1 MTETNLA
8 LSNTVRANLALSNKV
23 RTNLALSNTVRIEL
37 NDVYKPNGYEY
48 FVAYRGVNNSYYI
61 TYSTKEPES
70 SKIVTT
76 DKNTEAYNLIF
87 SNQTV
92 SRSFRT
98 ENDLLEYCNTEFNVE
113 RYKDNGNA
121 VIIPKRDKDNGIY
134 FCNYDFYVNN
144 KKIYKHGYVSS
155 TLMGYTAQELRDAT
169 MSETIAILPISAT
182 IFVLYISIRKGWQ
195 KIKEMINHA

>member
-1 MTETNLA
+1 MTE
-8 LSNTVRANLALSNKV
+8 
-23 RTNLALSNTVRIEL
+23 TNLALSNTVRIEL
-37 NDVYKPNGYEY
+37 NDVYKPESYQY

-61 TYSTKEPES
+61 TYSTDKPTS
-70 SKIVTT
+70 SKIVNT
-76 DKNTEAYNLIF
+76 DKGTEAYNLIF

-121 VIIPKRDKDNGIY
+121 VIIPKRNEDNDIY

-144 KKIYKHGYVSS
+144 KKIYAHGYTSS
-155 TLMGYTAQELRDAT
+155 TLMGYTTQELRDAT
-169 MSETIAILPISAT
+169 MSETIAILPLSAA

-195 KIKEMINHA
+195 KIREMINHA